1 MYNGINMIYK
11 IIKYSIPNTFDGS
24 TPKGEVVKVFE
35 GKGSREKAYAHQKTL
50 QLVAE
55 RGIDYY
61 IKGSFEVSMYERS

>member
-1 MYNGINMIYK
+1 MYYGINMIYK

-24 TPKGEVVKVFE
+24 IPKGEVVKVFE

-55 RGIDYY
+55 KGIDYY
-61 IKGSFEVSMYERS
+61 IKGSFEVSMYARF